1 MAIYVGGQKYNLFL
15 GGDVKLL
22 TSDGFMLMDLNG
34 TLLNAGYGGKYQIQL
49 PILNHKATQ
58 NLNEK
63 EDE

>member
-15 GGDVKLL
+15 GGNIELL

-34 TLLNAGYGGKYQIQL
+34 VFLKAGHSGEYQIQL
-49 PILNHKATQ
+49 SSLNHKATQ